1 MYIQLKI
8 CGVYKL
14 YNKTMVIYKVV
25 SKNYKDC
32 SSYCSHSSRPKK
44 DGLGFQPL
52 IFRNYICHFL

>member
-14 YNKTMVIYKVV
+14 YNKTMVTYKVV

-32 SSYCSHSSRPKK
+32 ISYCC
-44 DGLGFQPL
+44 GLRVTLGL
-52 IFRNYICHFL
+52 V